1 MNRAANGGA
10 KVVELHTGKYANL
23 FNTIDDFEALAEV
36 SSASDY
42 AHAKNLL
49 VNAGHGLNYE
59 NLSEICKLDHINEI
73 NIGHAIISQAVF
85 TGLSDAIKK
94 IISRINK
101 ND

>member
-1 MNRAANGGA
+1 
-10 KVVELHTGKYANL
+10 
-23 FNTIDDFEALAEV
+23 
-36 SSASDY
+36 
-42 AHAKNLL
+42 
-49 VNAGHGLNYE
+49 LNYE

-94 IISRINK
+94 IISIMNK